1 MCEHGVKMSP
11 SIVPLCVSSM
21 SINVPTECDLDG
33 EQCAKTTLTVCEI
46 GGDDCVKPAIPV
58 AMIAR

>member
-1 MCEHGVKMSP
+1 MCELCVKMSP

-21 SINVPTECDLDG
+21 SLNVPTVCDLDG
-33 EQCAKTTLTVCEI
+33 EQCVKTALAVCEI
-46 GGDDCVKPAIPV
+46 GGDDCAKLAIPV